1 MLKDFLKTS
10 SPFGN
15 IPAEGDVQIGIWE
28 SGIEEAQRC
37 LGDQGLLPS
46 LIFQCNDLT
55 RFILLDGLNH
65 APGCFNIPL
74 IDTRDAVTG
83 LQPRLVRSTANHY
96 LVNARTPK
104 TL

>member
-15 IPAEGDVQIGIWE
+15 IPAEGDVQISIWE
-28 SGIEEAQRC
+28 SGIEKAQRC

-46 LIFQCNDLT
+46 LKCQCDDLT

-65 APGCFNIPL
+65 VPGCFNIPL

-83 LQPRLVRSTANHY
+83 LDRKSV
-96 LVNARTPK
+96 V
-104 TL
+104 